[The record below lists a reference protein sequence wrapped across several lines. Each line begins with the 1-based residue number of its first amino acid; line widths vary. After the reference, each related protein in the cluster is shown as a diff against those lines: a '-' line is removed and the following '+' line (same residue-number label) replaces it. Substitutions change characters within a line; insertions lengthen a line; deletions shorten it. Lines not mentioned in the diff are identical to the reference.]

1 MKRIYV
7 VGHRGAAGVL
17 PENTLEGFRYAVE
30 LGCEYVECDVHLTRD
45 EYLIV
50 MHDETVDRTTNGTG
64 AIRSLSFEEIR
75 RLDAGNGERV
85 PTLDEV
91 LTLTKGKVQ
100 LLCELKG
107 EGVEDAAVEAVLA
120 HRMAEE
126 VVFTSFF
133 PERIQRVK
141 RRDSSLRTGA
151 IFSDPSDEEILRA
164 VEWGV
169 EAVGV
174 HYKNLRL
181 RTVERALA
189 AGIQIRAW
197 NPDTLREQKAMIAL
211 GVSGISTNRPDI
223 LIAYLRQ
230 MNEDDESR

>member
-1 MKRIYV
+1 MNGIYV
-7 VGHRGAAGVL
+7 VGHRGAAGIL
-17 PENTLEGFRYAVE
+17 PENTLKGFRYAIE

-45 EYLIV
+45 DHLIV

-75 RLDAGNGERV
+75 RLDAGEGEKV

-91 LTLTKGKVQ
+91 LALTRGKVQ

-107 EGVEDAAVEAVLA
+107 EGVEDAAVDVVLA
-120 HRMAEE
+120 YRMADE

-141 RRDSSLRTGA
+141 RRDASLRTGA
-151 IFSDPSDEEILRA
+151 IFSNPSDEDILRA
-164 VEWGV
+164 VDWGV

-181 RTVERALA
+181 RTVEQALS
-189 AGIQIRAW
+189 AGLQIRAW

-223 LIAYLRQ
+223 LIAHLRQ
-230 MNEDDESR
+230 TNEDDASR